1 MVSPSAHLGG
11 TLVSI
16 VVSFILPSIECDLSM
31 AQLMHLLILSA
42 PNKCEF
48 NATTLPFAYIC

>member
-11 TLVSI
+11 ILLSI

-31 AQLMHLLILSA
+31 AQLLERVIVVCCLSA
-42 PNKCEF
+42 FDFMNG
-48 NATTLPFAYIC
+48 